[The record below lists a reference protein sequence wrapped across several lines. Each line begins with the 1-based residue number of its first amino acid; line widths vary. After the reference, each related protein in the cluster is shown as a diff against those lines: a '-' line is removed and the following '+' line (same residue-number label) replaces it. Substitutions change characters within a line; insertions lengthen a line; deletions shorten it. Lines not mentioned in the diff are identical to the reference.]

1 MTEAQLLF
9 AILSAT
15 IAGGLGFVSKV
26 LFDWI
31 KGKSADRNGNGQRM
45 VDMRDIARTVYTM
58 DEHMRTLMD
67 IQCRTDADGVP
78 MVYMPREYRSI
89 MKEVAHNSRKTN
101 WYLKKLV
108 EKLEQL
114 NRAFEQNGYGRGIW
128 HGKDV

>member
-1 MTEAQLLF
+1 MTESQLFLAVF
-9 AILSAT
+9 SAAV
-15 IAGGLGFVSKV
+15 AGGLGFVSKV
-26 LFDWI
+26 VFDWI
-31 KGKSADRNGNGQRM
+31 KGKNGNGNGQRG
-45 VDMRDIARTVYTM
+45 VDMRDVARTVYSM
-58 DEHMRTLMD
+58 NEHMRTLME

-114 NRAFEQNGYGRGIW
+114 NRAVEQSGYGRGVW
-128 HGKDV
+128 YGKDV

>member
-1 MTEAQLLF
+1 MTESQLLL
-9 AILSAT
+9 AIFTAAV
-15 IAGGLGFVSKV
+15 AGGLGFVSKV
-26 LFDWI
+26 VFDWV
-31 KGKSADRNGNGQRM
+31 KGKNGNGNGLRG
-45 VDMRDIARTVYTM
+45 VDMRDVARTVYSM

-89 MKEVAHNSRKTN
+89 MKEVAHNSRETN
-101 WYLKKLV
+101 WYLKQLV

-114 NRAFEQNGYGRGIW
+114 NRSVEQSGYGRGVW

>member
-1 MTEAQLLF
+1 MTQSQILL

-26 LFDWI
+26 MFDWI
-31 KGKSADRNGNGQRM
+31 KNKNTPGNGNGQRG
-45 VDMRDIARTVYTM
+45 VDMRDVARTVYTM
-58 DEHMRTLMD
+58 DEHMRTIMD
-67 IQCRTDADGVP
+67 IQCRTDVDGVP

-89 MKEVAHNSRKTN
+89 MKEVADNSRKTN

-114 NRAFEQNGYGRGIW
+114 SRVVEHSGYGRGVW

>member
-1 MTEAQLLF
+1 MTESQLLF
-9 AILSAT
+9 AIFSAA

-26 LFDWI
+26 VFDWI
-31 KGKSADRNGNGQRM
+31 KGKNVPANGNGQRG
-45 VDMRDIARTVYTM
+45 VDIRDVARTVYSM

-114 NRAFEQNGYGRGIW
+114 SRVVEHSGYGRGVW

>member
-1 MTEAQLLF
+1 MTESQLLF
-9 AILSAT
+9 AIFSAV

-26 LFDWI
+26 VFDWI
-31 KGKSADRNGNGQRM
+31 KGRNISANGNGQRG
-45 VDMRDIARTVYTM
+45 VDMRDVARTVYAM

-114 NRAFEQNGYGRGIW
+114 SRAVEHGGYGRGVW
-128 HGKDV
+128 YGKDV

>member
-1 MTEAQLLF
+1 MTETQLLF

-15 IAGGLGFVSKV
+15 IAGGLGFISKV

-31 KGKSADRNGNGQRM
+31 KGRNIDGNGNDRRG
-45 VDMRDIARTVYTM
+45 VDMRDVARTVYSM

-67 IQCRTDADGVP
+67 IQCRTDTDGVP

-108 EKLEQL
+108 EKMEQL
-114 NRAFEQNGYGRGIW
+114 NRAVVHGGYGRGVLY
-128 HGKDV
+128 GKDV

>member
-1 MTEAQLLF
+1 
-9 AILSAT
+9 
-15 IAGGLGFVSKV
+15 
-26 LFDWI
+26 
-31 KGKSADRNGNGQRM
+31 
-45 VDMRDIARTVYTM
+45 MRDVARTVYSM
-58 DEHMRTLMD
+58 NEHMRTLME

-114 NRAFEQNGYGRGIW
+114 NRAVEQSGYGRGVW
-128 HGKDV
+128 YGKDV